1 MNFLLV
7 FKILSI
13 MSRLSNL
20 ITEGAFANQSGA
32 METDTISK
40 NGRSLKSQM
49 SRYRKQ
55 RKIIS
60 VIFPILVLIC
70 VVMVFMKI
78 KIGVMD
84 GKTLLLIILALTA
97 AYQDGLIQKLFKIMK
112 DEE

>member
-1 MNFLLV
+1 MRPTRIRD
-7 FKILSI
+7 FKMLQS
-13 MSRLSNL
+13 SNL
-20 ITEGAFANQSGA
+20 TIETAVANQSEA
-32 METDTISK
+32 MEADTITK
-40 NGRSLKSQM
+40 NGGSSKSQM

-78 KIGVMD
+78 EIGVMD

-97 AYQDGLIQKLFKIMK
+97 AYQNGLIQKLFKIMK
-112 DEE
+112 DKE